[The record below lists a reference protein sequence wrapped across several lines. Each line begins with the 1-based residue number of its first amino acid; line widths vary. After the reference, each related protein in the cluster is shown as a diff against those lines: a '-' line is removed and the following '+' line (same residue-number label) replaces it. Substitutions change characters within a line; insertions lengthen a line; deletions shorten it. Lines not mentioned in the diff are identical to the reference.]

1 VLLGSFVGDLLGL
14 EEVGD
19 DDGVMVGDFVTGLSV
34 GDLFEKSVGIS
45 MCSRETVAVVVV
57 VSSLSTET

>member
-1 VLLGSFVGDLLGL
+1 MLLGSFDGDLLGL